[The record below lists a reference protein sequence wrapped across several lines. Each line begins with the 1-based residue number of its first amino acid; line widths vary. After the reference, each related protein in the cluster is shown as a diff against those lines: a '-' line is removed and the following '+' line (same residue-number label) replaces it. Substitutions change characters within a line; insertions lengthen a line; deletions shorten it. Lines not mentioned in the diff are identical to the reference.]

1 MVCSLC
7 AWDGYNSFYIYIYNI
22 MRLFPILFPFHKWEN
37 WGSRKMPNKSNLKKS
52 KSVSHSFV
60 SDTLQ
65 PYGLQPTRLLC
76 PWDSPGKNTEMGSHS
91 LLQGIFTTQ
100 GSNLHLFRLL
110 RQQADSLPS
119 EPPGKS
125 QYKWLAQGQIPSLFW
140 AQSQHHRI
148 LPLEESVSWRAV
160 GHVLLEWKN
169 RCMR

>member
-91 LLQGIFTTQ
+91 LLQGIFMTQ
-100 GSNLHLFRLL
+100 GSNLGLLHCRHSDFFIIWATRLMTRLKLNYLFNGPVSKYSHNERVRVSMNTLWG
-110 RQQADSLPS
+110 DSSVRSTSSPLPS
-119 EPPGKS
+119 T
-125 QYKWLAQGQIPSLFW
+125 
-140 AQSQHHRI
+140 
-148 LPLEESVSWRAV
+148 
-160 GHVLLEWKN
+160 
-169 RCMR
+169 